1 MDRMKNNPEMKKLGA
16 VMAPFHS
23 VAVAYS
29 GGVDSTLLVHLL
41 QRVLGVR
48 VRACLARTPFLHA
61 REEKAARALAQRLG
75 FDLTVVDVDL
85 WALPAVKANPRDR
98 CYHCKK
104 AILGSLRSASGPVD
118 AFLDGSHAGDLK
130 EERPGRRALE
140 ERGVI
145 SPFAQAGWTKAHIR
159 ETARKL
165 GLPNWDKP
173 SQSCLATRVP
183 HGTPLD
189 PGILARIERAEET
202 LWDLGCRQ
210 VRVRW
215 HGGAARIQA
224 APQDLILLTGREM
237 KTEVPEEFARLGFSG
252 VSVDPIPY
260 ESP

>member
-1 MDRMKNNPEMKKLGA
+1 MKNNPEMKELGA

-61 REEKAARALAQRLG
+61 REEKDARALAQRLG
-75 FDLTVVDVDL
+75 FDLTLVDVDL

-130 EERPGRRALE
+130 EERAGRKALE
-140 ERGVI
+140 ELGVI
-145 SPFAQAGWTKAHIR
+145 SPFAQAGWTKARIR

-202 LWDLGCRQ
+202 LWNLGCRQ
-210 VRVRW
+210 IRVRW
-215 HGGAARIQA
+215 DKGTARIQA
-224 APQDLILLTGREM
+224 APQDLLLLAEPGVKARIL
-237 KTEVPEEFARLGFSG
+237 EEFTRLGFSG
-252 VSVDPIPY
+252 VSVDPVPY
-260 ESP
+260 GTP